1 MQQSPHFEGLRDMD
15 IYIDL
20 YVLNIKIPRHE
31 LLVTNKASF
40 SSNEGNILLI
50 TYFRI
55 SYSDAIM
62 ASVRNFNLCAFLLTI
77 ITYFKANGETVHN

>member
-1 MQQSPHFEGLRDMD
+1 MTWTY
-15 IYIDL
+15 IYIYIEL
-20 YVLNIKIPRHE
+20 YILNKKILQHE

-40 SSNEGNILLI
+40 SSNEGNILTI

-55 SYSDAIM
+55 SYCDAIM

-77 ITYFKANGETVHN
+77 ITYFKSEK